1 MICKSWQYPSHP
13 SIQFP
18 SSAFP
23 LLLLFLLSRATSR
36 LVPCIMHTS
45 SLSLSSID
53 AVGHFEK
60 GDQGDV
66 CNFDSTAFSWSRS
79 FKERSYRPD
88 TRRTILADD
97 DASMFHGNHKPWR
110 IHFGIS
116 IIYRPSIVSM
126 PSSLLPFVLSIGSS
140 WRSKWKRLRNY
151 TSR

>member
-13 SIQFP
+13 SIQLPVP
-18 SSAFP
+18 SSAF
-23 LLLLFLLSRATSR
+23 LLLLLSRATSR

-45 SLSLSSID
+45 SLSLSYRRCWP
-53 AVGHFEK
+53 FRK
-60 GDQGDV
+60 RDQGDI
-66 CNFDSTAFSWSRS
+66 CNFESDSTAFSWGRS

-140 WRSKWKRLRNY
+140 WRSKFEKLS
-151 TSR
+151 SR